1 MTTFADKIIEYNNQ
15 LEYTGSLPEGISIMN
30 PYKEN
35 KVALAASTE
44 FYRKYYNDN
53 HPRHLIL
60 GINPGRFGSGT
71 TGVSFTDPKR
81 LISRCG
87 IAFPG
92 PMTHEPSSEF
102 IYDMIDAFGGV
113 EVFYSRFY
121 IHSVC
126 PLGFTIRG
134 INGRETNYN
143 YYDTKELQR
152 AVYPFIIENI
162 QKQINIG
169 FDTDTCFCFGTGR
182 NEAFLRK
189 LNAEHKFFKRI
200 IALEHPR
207 YIMQYKSK
215 TKQDYINKYLD
226 AFREAWIKPF

>member
-15 LEYTGSLPEGISIMN
+15 LEYTGPLPDGISIMN
-30 PYKEN
+30 PYKQNE
-35 KVALAASTE
+35 VALAASTE
-44 FYRKYYNDN
+44 FYHKYYNDN

-92 PMTHEPSSEF
+92 PITHEPSSEF
-102 IYDMIDAFGGV
+102 IYDMIEAFGGV
-113 EVFYSRFY
+113 AAFYHRFY
-121 IHSVC
+121 IHSVF

-134 INGRETNYN
+134 ANGRETNYN
-143 YYDTKELQR
+143 YYDNKELQN
-152 AVYPFIIENI
+152 AAYPFIIENI
-162 QKQINIG
+162 RKQIDIG
-169 FDTDTCFCFGTGR
+169 FETDICFCFGTGR

-189 LNAEHKFFKRI
+189 LNDEQKIFKRI

-215 TKQDYINKYLD
+215 TKREYIDKYLE
-226 AFREAWIKPF
+226 AFSQCK